1 MAGMAGGQGEGS
13 GRINAPAE
21 GALRAVRSLVELE
34 QTDQA
39 TQLYEELGAAQRER
53 LRREAAQRPVK
64 ERRGLVEVLRRAR
77 DFLGAARLM
86 DGDGEDATVADLYAQ
101 SGQYLEAAGAYLR
114 AGEAERAAAAFERA
128 GALERALAVYRSLG
142 ARESMA
148 QCLARLGRPLEAAAV
163 YRELGNV
170 HAEVEALCGVPLDDP
185 RHLESVLRICTLLD
199 NEGQPRRALAL
210 LVDTL
215 RSSDEARKDPA
226 VLAEQAR
233 LLRRVGREAE
243 ADEVLA
249 QLPNNAASAAAQ
261 VPVASK
267 VTPATSGYG
276 YLKAIP
282 IFGELSLEDMKD
294 LYRVAQQVVIPE
306 GATVLEKGAQ
316 GSGLFVLL
324 EGTVDVFSGPE
335 PDAKRLNTLG
345 PGSHLGE
352 ISLIQ
357 DGPTSAHVR
366 ARTAVRALRIT
377 RAGFQHYLDTHESAA
392 LRIYRLF
399 TRNLAARVRA
409 LSA

>member
-1 MAGMAGGQGEGS
+1 MLDGLTEERRHMAGMAGGQGEGS

-148 QCLARLGRPLEAAAV
+148 QCLVRLGRPFEAADL
-163 YRELGNV
+163 YRQLGQA
-170 HAEVEALCGVPLDDP
+170 HAEVEALGGVKPEDS
-185 RHLESVLRICTLLD
+185 RYVEAVLRISTLLD
-199 NEGQPRRALAL
+199 SEGFTHRALA
-210 LVDTL
+210 
-215 RSSDEARKDPA
+215 
-226 VLAEQAR
+226 VLADALSNSEDARAEPALVTEKAR
-233 LLRRVGREAE
+233 LLRRMGMEAE
-243 ADEVLA
+243 AEAMLLRRSA
-249 QLPNNAASAAAQ
+249 GACAPAAS
-261 VPVASK
+261 
-267 VTPATSGYG
+267 GYLF
-276 YLKAIP
+276 LKAIP

-294 LYRVAQQVVIPE
+294 LYRLARQVIIAP
-306 GATVLEKGAQ
+306 GAVLLEKGTP
-316 GSGLFVLL
+316 GTGLFVLMD
-324 EGTVDVFSGPE
+324 GTVEVFSGPE
-335 PDAKRLNTLG
+335 QDARHLNTLG
-345 PGSHLGE
+345 PGAYLGE
-352 ISLIQ
+352 ISLVQ
-357 DGPTSAHVR
+357 DAPVSAHVR
-366 ARTAVRALRIT
+366 ARGQVRALRIS
-377 RAGFQHYLDTHESAA
+377 RSDFEHYLDTHEAAA

-399 TRNLAARVRA
+399 TQNLAGRVRA
-409 LSA
+409 LST